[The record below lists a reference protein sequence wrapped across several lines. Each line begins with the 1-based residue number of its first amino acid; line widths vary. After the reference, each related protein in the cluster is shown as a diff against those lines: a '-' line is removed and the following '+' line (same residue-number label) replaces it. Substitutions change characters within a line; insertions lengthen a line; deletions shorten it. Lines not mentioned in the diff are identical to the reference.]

1 MSTKIEDL
9 PGSNLE
15 QNTNMQMEQMAY
27 QQNQQNN
34 MLQTLP
40 QEILGDINSIKNE
53 TFTDRQFQQERENN
67 SNIKVNVK
75 KRVHFEDEK
84 SEGEVENFKDIKE
97 EINILSE
104 ENVLLLVLFLLSS
117 QTDFDR
123 YPKSIPFI
131 GSYISNPLIFTVV
144 KCLLLVVI
152 YRLTEYFILPK
163 ISFL

>member
-15 QNTNMQMEQMAY
+15 QNTNMQMEH
-27 QQNQQNN
+27 QQNH

-40 QEILGDINSIKNE
+40 QDILGDINSIKNDND
-53 TFTDRQFQQERENN
+53 TAFTDRHLQQEQNN

-75 KRVHFEDEK
+75 KRVHFEDENLQGK
-84 SEGEVENFKDIKE
+84 VESFENIKE
-97 EINILSE
+97 DINIFSE

-131 GSYISNPLIFTVV
+131 GGYISNPLIFTVV
-144 KCLLLVVI
+144 KCLFLVLSFVVTKKFVLPMI
-152 YRLTEYFILPK
+152 RL
-163 ISFL
+163 

>member
-1 MSTKIEDL
+1 MSMSTKIEDL

-15 QNTNMQMEQMAY
+15 QMVN
-27 QQNQQNN
+27 QQNHQNN

-40 QEILGDINSIKNE
+40 QEILGDINSIKNDNE
-53 TFTDRQFQQERENN
+53 TFTDRRFQQEHENN

-97 EINILSE
+97 DINILSE

-123 YPKSIPFI
+123 YPKSIPFV

-144 KCLLLVVI
+144 KCLFLVVI

-163 ISFL
+163 IKL

>member
-15 QNTNMQMEQMAY
+15 QNINMQMEHK
-27 QQNQQNN
+27 QNH

-40 QEILGDINSIKNE
+40 QDILGDINSIKNDND
-53 TFTDRQFQQERENN
+53 TAFTDRHFQQEENN

-75 KRVHFEDEK
+75 KRVHFEDENLQGK
-84 SEGEVENFKDIKE
+84 VESFENIKE
-97 EINILSE
+97 DINIFSE

-131 GSYISNPLIFTVV
+131 GAYISNPLIFTVV
-144 KCLLLVVI
+144 KCLFLVLSFVVTKKFVLPMI
-152 YRLTEYFILPK
+152 RL
-163 ISFL
+163 